1 MYLNCLCTCSAG
13 LDATDAMGECDMR
26 ATGNVSLST
35 CIVLNWD
42 PTLGMS
48 QGKGKREGV
57 GGGGGPANRPVVTY
71 AACAKQPTERDRRT
85 WCCAWTGP
93 TLERQIPETSNPCC
107 PCSSEADGWVGGST
121 NSLQLAAEARA
132 PEMLL
137 S

>member
-93 TLERQIPETSNPCC
+93 TLETWTGPTLETDVVLCMDRTDPG
-107 PCSSEADGWVGGST
+107 ET
-121 NSLQLAAEARA
+121 NS
-132 PEMLL
+132 
-137 S
+137 